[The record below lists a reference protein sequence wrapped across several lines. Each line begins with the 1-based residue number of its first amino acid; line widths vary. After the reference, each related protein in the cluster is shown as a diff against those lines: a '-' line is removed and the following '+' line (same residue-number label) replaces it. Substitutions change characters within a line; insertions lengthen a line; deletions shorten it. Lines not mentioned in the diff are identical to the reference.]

1 MAAAVTGRPANA
13 RPGAACT
20 TLATALL
27 ALAGCGEGRLDAALR
42 PGGAASGGASGD
54 ADVPSAHGG
63 DTTADAEVP
72 SEGDDAGD
80 DADARVVDTP
90 DTPPPD
96 AGLPP
101 PPGERDA
108 APPPDAPDAT
118 PPPPPEPDAAAPPPP
133 SGPLVYPSDRD
144 HAPIDDALAAQFRA
158 MAGATARAEDVFS
171 KIGDSITVGTGFLHC
186 FAGDAVRLDG
196 RAALQATIDHFRGG
210 DAGGSTPFD
219 RTSLA
224 ATVGWSVQ
232 SALRGEPSPV
242 SREIDAVNPR
252 FAVVMFG
259 TNDIENDNPSYYGDQ
274 MRTLVDLL
282 LDRGVI
288 PLLSTI
294 PPRDDRA
301 SSDAEVPTYNTL
313 VRALAQSRG
322 VPLMDLHRRLMAIPG
337 HGLAGD
343 DLHLD
348 SAGAGSC
355 DFRPEGLTGGN
366 NVRNLLTLEAL
377 DRMRRVL
384 AGEPPPD
391 AGGPYRTG
399 TGTAA
404 DPVVIEALP
413 FGDVRNTHAA
423 PQSALPEYPGC
434 QSQADEGGGEFV
446 YRLDLAAPARIR
458 ADVADGDGV
467 DVDLHLLVDPRD
479 PGTCLQRHDRRIV
492 ADLGV
497 GTWYFVLDTF
507 VAAGAP
513 QPGEYL
519 LAIVAE

>member
-1 MAAAVTGRPANA
+1 M
-13 RPGAACT
+13 
-20 TLATALL
+20 LATALF
-27 ALAGCGEGRLDAALR
+27 ALAGCGDGRLDAALL
-42 PGGAASGGASGD
+42 PPTAADGGASGD
-54 ADVPSAHGG
+54 ADVPSGHGG
-63 DTTADAEVP
+63 ATTADAEVP
-72 SEGDDAGD
+72 SDAGGAGD
-80 DADARVVDTP
+80 VADARAVD
-90 DTPPPD
+90 PPD
-96 AGLPP
+96 
-101 PPGERDA
+101 PGEPDA
-108 APPPDAPDAT
+108 APAPGEPDAAVPPDAPDAT
-118 PPPPPEPDAAAPPPP
+118 PPPPPEPDAAPPPP
-133 SGPLVYPSDRD
+133 PPDGPPVYPADRD
-144 HAPIDDALAAQFRA
+144 HSPVGPALAAQWQA
-158 MAGATARAEDVFS
+158 IAGATPRRANVFS
-171 KIGDSITVGTGFLHC
+171 KIGDSITVGAGFLHC

-196 RAALQATIDHFRGG
+196 RAALQATIDHFRAG

-232 SALRGEPSPV
+232 SALRGSPSPV
-242 SREIDAVNPR
+242 EREVSAIDPR

-282 LDRGVI
+282 LDQGVI

-322 VPLMDLHRRLMAIPG
+322 VPLMDLHRRLTPIPG

-343 DLHLD
+343 NLHLD

-355 DFRPEGLTGGN
+355 DFRPDGLTGGN

-377 DRMRRVL
+377 DRVRRVL

-404 DPVVIEALP
+404 DPVLIEALP

-467 DVDLHLLVDPRD
+467 DVDLHLLVDPTD
-479 PGTCLQRHDRRIV
+479 AGTCLQRHDRQIV
-492 ADLGV
+492 ADLGA
-497 GTWYFVLDTF
+497 GTWYFVLDTY

>member
-1 MAAAVTGRPANA
+1 VCSAV
-13 RPGAACT
+13 
-20 TLATALL
+20 L
-27 ALAGCGEGRLDAALR
+27 ALACGEGALDATLLGPSPEAVVDAETDAAGLRIDASAPIDGLRPRDPDGASASDAGLDAA
-42 PGGAASGGASGD
+42 
-54 ADVPSAHGG
+54 
-63 DTTADAEVP
+63 E
-72 SEGDDAGD
+72 
-80 DADARVVDTP
+80 
-90 DTPPPD
+90 PPT
-96 AGLPP
+96 G
-101 PPGERDA
+101 
-108 APPPDAPDAT
+108 DAT
-118 PPPPPEPDAAAPPPP
+118 PPPPPPDADAGQPPPPPDAAPVEPDAAPPPP
-133 SGPLVYPSDRD
+133 PETGPLVYPSDRD
-144 HAPIDDALAAQFRA
+144 HSPIGPALAAQFQA
-158 MAGATARAEDVFS
+158 IAAATPRAENVFS
-171 KIGDSITVGTGFLHC
+171 KVGDSITVGTGFLHC
-186 FAGDAVRLDG
+186 FAGDGVRLDG
-196 RAALQATIDHFRGG
+196 RGDLQATIDHFRAGN
-210 DAGGSTPFD
+210 AGGTTPFD

-232 SALRGEPSPV
+232 SALRGAPSPV
-242 SREIDAVNPR
+242 EREIDTVRPR
-252 FAVVMFG
+252 FATVMFG

-282 LDRGVI
+282 LENGVI

-322 VPLMDLHRRLMAIPG
+322 VPLMDLHRRLSAIPG

-343 DLHLD
+343 NLHLD
-348 SAGAGSC
+348 SAGSGSC
-355 DFRPEGLTGGN
+355 DFRADGLSGGN
-366 NVRNLLTLEAL
+366 NVRNLLTLQAL
-377 DRMRRVL
+377 DRVRRAL

-391 AGGPYRTG
+391 ADGPGRSG
-399 TGTAA
+399 SGTAA

-413 FGDVRNTHAA
+413 FGDVRNTHQA

-434 QSQADEGGGEFV
+434 GSQADEGGGEFV
-446 YRLDLAAPARIR
+446 YRLDLAAPARVR

-467 DVDLHLLVDPRD
+467 DVDLHLLVDPTD
-479 PGTCLQRHDRRIV
+479 PATCVRRHDRQIV
-492 ADLGV
+492 ADLDA

>member
-1 MAAAVTGRPANA
+1 MAAAVMWRPANA
-13 RPGAACT
+13 PPGAACKV
-20 TLATALL
+20 LAAAIF
-27 ALAGCGEGRLDAALR
+27 ALAGCGEGRLDAA
-42 PGGAASGGASGD
+42 PWPPAAASGGASGD
-54 ADVPSAHGG
+54 AEVPSGQGG
-63 DTTADAEVP
+63 ATTADAEVP
-72 SEGDDAGD
+72 AEPGDAGD
-80 DADARVVDTP
+80 DADAHAVD
-90 DTPPPD
+90 PPD
-96 AGLPP
+96 ADISP
-101 PPGERDA
+101 PPGKADAAPPANTLDAAPLPPAEPDA
-108 APPPDAPDAT
+108 APPP
-118 PPPPPEPDAAAPPPP
+118 PPPPPPG
-133 SGPLVYPSDRD
+133 GPLVYPADRD
-144 HAPIDDALAAQFRA
+144 HSPVDDALAAQFRG
-158 MAGATARAEDVFS
+158 MAEATARTENVFS

-196 RAALQATIDHFRGG
+196 RAALQATIDHFRAGN
-210 DAGGSTPFD
+210 AGGSTPFD

-232 SALRGEPSPV
+232 SALRGAPSPV
-242 SREIDAVNPR
+242 SREIDAVSPR

-322 VPLMDLHRRLMAIPG
+322 VPLMDLHRRLRPIPG

-343 DLHLD
+343 NLHLD

-355 DFRPEGLTGGN
+355 DFRPDGLTGGN

-377 DRMRRVL
+377 DRVRRVL

-399 TGTAA
+399 AGTAA
-404 DPVVIEALP
+404 DPVLIEALP

-467 DVDLHLLVDPRD
+467 DVDLHLLVDPTD
-479 PGTCLQRHDRRIV
+479 AGTCLHRHDRQIV
-492 ADLGV
+492 ADLGA
-497 GTWYFVLDTF
+497 GTWYFVLDTY